1 MPKMVRTSFT
11 LPPDVND
18 DLSYVA
24 KRLGV
29 TRSALVTDLL
39 REALGIVTPSLR
51 GLPEEPT
58 ERDVLRYRGES
69 ERVIDERLESARRLR
84 DDLFSQP
91 PATGGNDD

>member
-24 KRLGV
+24 RRLGV
-29 TRSALVTDLL
+29 TRSALRADLL
-39 REALGIVTPSLR
+39 REALGMVAPTLR
-51 GLPEEPT
+51 DLPEEPT

-69 ERVIDERLESARRLR
+69 ERLIDERLDSARRLR
-84 DDLFSQP
+84 DDLFSGH
-91 PATGGNDD
+91 GGSDD